1 MINGLLH
8 GAPVPGLQGGQ
19 VPGFPLVG
27 ATAGDGLF
35 RRRRGLNRLA
45 GQRGNGEQVEKI
57 APGDQRH
64 GHFAIGRQR
73 HLHMHARVHAKGQ
86 ITAHRAAVGRRRLGA
101 VRR

>member
-45 GQRGNGEQVEKI
+45 GQRGNGEQVEK
-57 APGDQRH
+57 
-64 GHFAIGRQR
+64 
-73 HLHMHARVHAKGQ
+73 
-86 ITAHRAAVGRRRLGA
+86 
-101 VRR
+101 

>member
-45 GQRGNGEQVEKI
+45 GQRGNGEQVEKNS
-57 APGDQRH
+57 PG
-64 GHFAIGRQR
+64 
-73 HLHMHARVHAKGQ
+73 
-86 ITAHRAAVGRRRLGA
+86 
-101 VRR
+101 